1 MREQKSA
8 GIVLFRNDSGK
19 NEFLLLNYPQGHWDF
34 VKGKIEQNET
44 SHETALRE
52 TKEETGITNI
62 EFVDGFEESVEYD
75 FRFKKEN
82 IHKKVIFFLAKTN
95 EKNIKLS
102 HEHNDYLWLEYNDA
116 LKKTTFE
123 NAKNVLT
130 KANEFLS
137 SYYLIVIVL
146 RYVQGFWNQ
155 ELFFPQSES
164 HYHL

>member
-1 MREQKSA
+1 M
-8 GIVLFRNDSGK
+8 FRNDSDK

-75 FRFKKEN
+75 FRFKKED

-102 HEHNDYLWLEYNDA
+102 HEHNDYLWLGYDDA
-116 LKKTTFE
+116 LKKITFK
-123 NAKNVLT
+123 NAKNVLS
-130 KANEFLS
+130 KANKFLS
-137 SYYLIVIVL
+137 D
-146 RYVQGFWNQ
+146 RC
-155 ELFFPQSES
+155 
-164 HYHL
+164 

>member
-8 GIVLFRNDSGK
+8 GIVLFRNDSDK

-137 SYYLIVIVL
+137 SI
-146 RYVQGFWNQ
+146 
-155 ELFFPQSES
+155 S
-164 HYHL
+164 

>member
-1 MREQKSA
+1 MGTEKSA
-8 GIVLFRNDSGK
+8 GIVLFRNDSDK

-137 SYYLIVIVL
+137 NTI
-146 RYVQGFWNQ
+146 
-155 ELFFPQSES
+155 
-164 HYHL
+164 

>member
-1 MREQKSA
+1 MRKQKSA
-8 GIVLFRNDSGK
+8 GIVLFRNISNE

-34 VKGKIEQNET
+34 IKGKIEQNET
-44 SHETALRE
+44 PRETAIRE
-52 TKEETGITNI
+52 TKEETEITNI

-75 FRFKKEN
+75 FRFKNEV
-82 IHKKVIFFLAKTN
+82 IHKKVIFFLAKTAE
-95 EKNIKLS
+95 EKISLS

-137 SYYLIVIVL
+137 ST
-146 RYVQGFWNQ
+146 R
-155 ELFFPQSES
+155 
-164 HYHL
+164 

>member
-8 GIVLFRNDSGK
+8 GIVLFRNDSDK

-102 HEHNDYLWLEYNDA
+102 HEHNDYLWLEYSDA

-137 SYYLIVIVL
+137 ST
-146 RYVQGFWNQ
+146 R
-155 ELFFPQSES
+155 
-164 HYHL
+164 

>member
-8 GIVLFRNDSGK
+8 GIVLFRNASNK

-34 VKGKIEQNET
+34 VKGKVEQGET
-44 SHETALRE
+44 PHETASRE
-52 TKEETGITNI
+52 TKEETGISDI
-62 EFVDGFEESVEYD
+62 EFIDGFEESVEYD
-75 FRFKKEN
+75 FRFKKED

-137 SYYLIVIVL
+137 ST
-146 RYVQGFWNQ
+146 
-155 ELFFPQSES
+155 S
-164 HYHL
+164 

>member
-8 GIVLFRNDSGK
+8 GIVLFRNDSDK

-52 TKEETGITNI
+52 SKEETGITNI

-82 IHKKVIFFLAKTN
+82 ILKKVIFFLAKTN

-130 KANEFLS
+130 KANEFLLS
-137 SYYLIVIVL
+137 TS
-146 RYVQGFWNQ
+146 
-155 ELFFPQSES
+155 
-164 HYHL
+164 

>member
-8 GIVLFRNDSGK
+8 GIVLFRNDSDK

-102 HEHNDYLWLEYNDA
+102 HEHNDYLWLEYNNA

-137 SYYLIVIVL
+137 ST
-146 RYVQGFWNQ
+146 R
-155 ELFFPQSES
+155 
-164 HYHL
+164 

>member
-8 GIVLFRNDSGK
+8 GIVLFRNDSDK

-34 VKGKIEQNET
+34 IKGKIEQNET

-75 FRFKKEN
+75 FRFKKED

-137 SYYLIVIVL
+137 NIS
-146 RYVQGFWNQ
+146 
-155 ELFFPQSES
+155 
-164 HYHL
+164 

>member
-8 GIVLFRNDSGK
+8 GIVLFRNDSDK

-75 FRFKKEN
+75 FRFKKED

-137 SYYLIVIVL
+137 NTS
-146 RYVQGFWNQ
+146 
-155 ELFFPQSES
+155 
-164 HYHL
+164 

>member
-8 GIVLFRNDSGK
+8 GIVLFRNDSDE

-52 TKEETGITNI
+52 TKEETGIMNI
-62 EFVDGFEESVEYD
+62 EFIDGFEESVEYD
-75 FRFKKEN
+75 FRFKKED

-137 SYYLIVIVL
+137 STI
-146 RYVQGFWNQ
+146 
-155 ELFFPQSES
+155 
-164 HYHL
+164 

>member
-8 GIVLFRNDSGK
+8 GIVLFRNDSDK

-75 FRFKKEN
+75 FRFKKED

-102 HEHNDYLWLEYNDA
+102 HEHNDYLWLEYNNA

-130 KANEFLS
+130 KANEFLLS
-137 SYYLIVIVL
+137 TS
-146 RYVQGFWNQ
+146 
-155 ELFFPQSES
+155 
-164 HYHL
+164 

>member
-1 MREQKSA
+1 MRKQKSA
-8 GIVLFRNDSGK
+8 GIVLFRNDSDK

-75 FRFKKEN
+75 FRFKKED

-137 SYYLIVIVL
+137 ST
-146 RYVQGFWNQ
+146 
-155 ELFFPQSES
+155 S
-164 HYHL
+164 

>member
-8 GIVLFRNDSGK
+8 GIVLFRNDSDK

-137 SYYLIVIVL
+137 NT
-146 RYVQGFWNQ
+146 R
-155 ELFFPQSES
+155 
-164 HYHL
+164 

>member
-8 GIVLFRNDSGK
+8 GIVLFRNDSDK

-52 TKEETGITNI
+52 TKEETGISNI
-62 EFVDGFEESVEYD
+62 EFVNGFEESVEYD

-102 HEHNDYLWLEYNDA
+102 HEHNDYLWLEYSDA

-137 SYYLIVIVL
+137 SV
-146 RYVQGFWNQ
+146 
-155 ELFFPQSES
+155 S
-164 HYHL
+164 

>member
-8 GIVLFRNDSGK
+8 GIVLFRNASNK

-34 VKGKIEQNET
+34 VKGKVEQGET
-44 SHETALRE
+44 PHETALRE
-52 TKEETGITNI
+52 TKEETGISDI
-62 EFVDGFEESVEYD
+62 EFIDGFEESVEYD
-75 FRFKKEN
+75 FRFKKED

-137 SYYLIVIVL
+137 NTS
-146 RYVQGFWNQ
+146 
-155 ELFFPQSES
+155 
-164 HYHL
+164 

>member
-1 MREQKSA
+1 MGTEKSA
-8 GIVLFRNDSGK
+8 GIVLFRNDSDK

-34 VKGKIEQNET
+34 VKGKIELNET

-75 FRFKKEN
+75 FRFKKED

-130 KANEFLS
+130 KANEFLLS
-137 SYYLIVIVL
+137 TS
-146 RYVQGFWNQ
+146 
-155 ELFFPQSES
+155 
-164 HYHL
+164 

>member
-8 GIVLFRNDSGK
+8 GIVLFRNDSDK

-52 TKEETGITNI
+52 TKEESGITNI
-62 EFVDGFEESVEYD
+62 EFVDGFEESVEYN
-75 FRFKKEN
+75 FRFKKED

-137 SYYLIVIVL
+137 NTS
-146 RYVQGFWNQ
+146 
-155 ELFFPQSES
+155 
-164 HYHL
+164 

>member
-8 GIVLFRNDSGK
+8 GIVLFRDDSDK

-75 FRFKKEN
+75 FRFKKED

-137 SYYLIVIVL
+137 ST
-146 RYVQGFWNQ
+146 R
-155 ELFFPQSES
+155 
-164 HYHL
+164 

>member
-8 GIVLFRNDSGK
+8 GIVLFRNDSDK

-75 FRFKKEN
+75 FRFKKED

-137 SYYLIVIVL
+137 NT
-146 RYVQGFWNQ
+146 G
-155 ELFFPQSES
+155 
-164 HYHL
+164 